1 MKKTTI
7 MTTLATVAILATSFA
22 ATFESIPFNTPTYSD
37 GDPLGVNAIVNTSN
51 KVVEVEATASN
62 AVEAATTAQYTAD
75 AAQAVATEAAQAASN
90 AQTTADTATNSITT
104 IQTKTSDIETSLNTF
119 KESITNAVT
128 TTTNG
133 TVVVGSMKGTPEDV
147 GMLSKE
153 NAIVFGVNRDSDELE
168 PANGQILMSADSIK
182 FDTGL
187 GSIFIGDAT
196 LESLLQGGGSGESNT
211 IVTVKTNGV
220 ALVPDSNRAI
230 DITIPA
236 PTEISLDGK
245 LDATNGVAFGD
256 LKVYPMPSGT
266 VGQTHTI
273 ITHESI
279 SIGNVEYKEDG
290 ITYNGESYE
299 FGSDTNGLA
308 RFKDIPTIST
318 NGVVVAPDANKNVNI
333 TIPSPGEGNVIES
346 ITTNGVALP
355 VNGKSVEIPL
365 QDYVKL
371 SDLQDGITFDNMTV
385 SNLTI
390 NGKKPSLEGHT
401 HTVSEIDGLDS
412 YKNPTISAAA
422 LTAIDGI
429 VNAEDIATIKSSL
442 TNFLHQFV
450 IPAP

>member
-1 MKKTTI
+1 MKHI

-37 GDPLGVNAIVNTSN
+37 GDPLGVNAIVNISN
-51 KVVEVEATASN
+51 KVVEVEATASS
-62 AVEAATTAQYTAD
+62 AVEAAA
-75 AAQAVATEAAQAASN
+75 N
-90 AQTTADTATNSITT
+90 AQSTADTATNSINTL
-104 IQTKTSDIETSLNTF
+104 QTKASDIETSLNTF

-128 TTTNG
+128 TSQDG

-168 PANGQILMSADSIK
+168 PASGQILMSADSIK
-182 FDTGL
+182 FDAGL
-187 GSIFIGDAT
+187 DSIFVGDTT
-196 LESLLQGGGSGESNT
+196 LQSILSQSGQGEVNT

-220 ALVPDSNRAI
+220 ELVPDSNRAI
-230 DITIPA
+230 DITIPT

-256 LKVYPMPSGT
+256 FKVYPMPSGI

-290 ITYNGESYE
+290 ITYNDESYE
-299 FGSDTNGLA
+299 FGSDTNGIA
-308 RFKDIPTIST
+308 RLKDVHSAT
-318 NGVVVAPDANKNVNI
+318 NGLYQTI
-333 TIPSPGEGNVIES
+333 TNEF
-346 ITTNGVALP
+346 
-355 VNGKSVEIPL
+355 
-365 QDYVKL
+365 VKMA
-371 SDLQDGITFDNMTV
+371 DLQDGITFDTMTV

-422 LTAIDGI
+422 LVAIDGI

>member
-273 ITHESI
+273 ITHESM
-279 SIGNVEYKEDG
+279 SIGDAEYKEDG
-290 ITYNGESYE
+290 ISYNGETYE
-299 FGSDTNGLA
+299 FSSDTNGVA
-308 RFKDIPTIST
+308 RMKDVHSAT
-318 NGVVVAPDANKNVNI
+318 NGLYQ
-333 TIPSPGEGNVIES
+333 TM
-346 ITTNGVALP
+346 TNEFVRL
-355 VNGKSVEIPL
+355 
-365 QDYVKL
+365 D
-371 SDLQDGITFDNMTV
+371 DLKDGITFDTISV
-385 SNLTI
+385 TNLTI
-390 NGKKPSLEGHT
+390 NGKHPSLEGHT
-401 HTVSEIDGLDS
+401 HAVSEIDGLDS

-429 VNAEDIATIKSSL
+429 ANAPDIATIKSTL
-442 TNFLHQFV
+442 TNFLQQFV
-450 IPAP
+450 ISAP

>member
-1 MKKTTI
+1 MKHIMITT
-7 MTTLATVAILATSFA
+7 MATVAMVATSFA
-22 ATFESIPFNTPTYSD
+22 ATFESIPFNTPTYSEE
-37 GDPLGVNAIVNTSN
+37 DPLGVNAIVNTSN

-62 AVEAATTAQYTAD
+62 AVEAAANAQSTAV
-75 AAQAVATEAAQAASN
+75 AAQTAATEAAQAATN
-90 AQTTADTATNSITT
+90 AQTSATAA
-104 IQTKTSDIETSLNTF
+104 QTKASDIETSLNTF
-119 KESITNAVT
+119 KESVTNAVT

-133 TVVVGSMKGTPEDV
+133 TVVVGNMKGTPEDV

-153 NAIVFGVNRDSDELE
+153 NAIVFGVNRDSDELD
-168 PANGQILMSADSIK
+168 PASGQILMAADSIK
-182 FDTGL
+182 FDAEL
-187 GSIFIGDAT
+187 ENIIIGDAT
-196 LESLLQGGGSGESNT
+196 LKSLLQGGGSGESNI

-230 DITIPA
+230 DIVFPE
-236 PTEISLDGK
+236 PKEISLDGK

-256 LKVYPMPSGT
+256 FKVYPMPSGT

-273 ITHESI
+273 ITHESM

-299 FGSDTNGLA
+299 FSSDTNGLA
-308 RFKDIPTIST
+308 RLKDIPTIST
-318 NGVVVAPDANKNVNI
+318 NGVEITPDASKNVNI
-333 TIPSPGEGNVIES
+333 VIPAPSEGNVIES

-371 SDLQDGITFDNMTV
+371 SDLQEGITFDTMTV

-390 NGKKPSLEGHT
+390 NGKQPSLEGHT

-422 LTAIDGI
+422 LVAIDGI
-429 VNAEDIATIKSSL
+429 NNAEDIATIKSTL
-442 TNFLHQFV
+442 TNFLNQFV
-450 IPAP
+450 IQPTP